1 MSLAMRS
8 WPGHEG
14 SPVRSITLFA
24 LGGVAAIEKDAAD
37 AKTEFWMSIACPL
50 TSIGIGALCTGL
62 AMALGFGSLWIA
74 LIGWFLFELPVRM
87 KGVRPS
93 MNGTVIVDEQPRRR
107 KLSLRR
113 NNEKLARHTE
123 ASTAVLDPVRSA
135 KAAGLRYTN
144 DTAPGITRQTNGK
157 SCHYRDAGGE
167 AVTDPGTL
175 GRIKSLA
182 IPPAWRD
189 VWICPFEQG
198 HVQATGL
205 DAKGR
210 KQYRYHSRWREVRDE
225 TKYDRMLVFAKVLPK
240 IRERVELDLSKP
252 GLPRE
257 KILATVVRLLETTL
271 IRVGNEEYARQNE
284 SFGLTT
290 MRDRHVDVSGATLK
304 FAFRGKSGITHAIDL
319 TDRRLA
325 KIVKQSQDLPGYE
338 LFQYIDEDGAGRS
351 IDASD
356 VNAYLKETGG
366 EDFTAKDFRTWAGT
380 VLAARALQE
389 FQAFDSQAQAKRNV
403 VQAIESVAKR
413 LGNTK
418 AVCRKCYIHPAVIT
432 QYMDGAL
439 LQTLN
444 RRVKKEFT
452 QSLHRLSPEEAAVLT
467 LLQQRLKREA
477 QGVNGARQRKGS
489 LSRLL
494 RQSLKRKAVNR

>member
-1 MSLAMRS
+1 M
-8 WPGHEG
+8 
-14 SPVRSITLFA
+14 VYF
-24 LGGVAAIEKDAAD
+24 GVD
-37 AKTEFWMSIACPL
+37 
-50 TSIGIGALCTGL
+50 G
-62 AMALGFGSLWIA
+62 
-74 LIGWFLFELPVRM
+74 
-87 KGVRPS
+87 
-93 MNGTVIVDEQPRRR
+93 EQ
-107 KLSLRR
+107 
-113 NNEKLARHTE
+113 
-123 ASTAVLDPVRSA
+123 
-135 KAAGLRYTN
+135 
-144 DTAPGITRQTNGK
+144 I
-157 SCHYRDAGGE
+157 RDAE
-167 AVTDPGTL
+167 VLA
-175 GRIKSLA
+175 RIKSLA

-189 VWICPFEQG
+189 VWICPIAHG
-198 HVQATGL
+198 HLQATGF
-205 DAKGR
+205 DARGR
-210 KQYRYHSRWREVRDE
+210 KQYRYHPRWREVRDE
-225 TKYDRMLVFAKVLPK
+225 TKYDRMLMFANVLPK
-240 IRERVELDLSKP
+240 IRARVERDLSQS
-252 GLPRE
+252 GLPRN

-290 MRDRHVDVSGATLK
+290 MRDRHVNVSGATLK

-325 KIVKQSQDLPGYE
+325 KIVKKSQDLPGYE
-338 LFQYIDEDGAGRS
+338 LFQYLDEDGISRS

-356 VNAYLKETGG
+356 VNAYLKETTG
-366 EDFTAKDFRTWAGT
+366 EEFTAKDFRTWAGT

-403 VQAIESVAKR
+403 IQAIESVAKR

-432 QYMDGAL
+432 QYMDGML

-452 QSLHRLSPEEAAVLT
+452 HSLHRLSAEEAAVLT

-477 QGVNGARQRKGS
+477 QGVNGVRGGKGS

-494 RQSLKRKAVNR
+494 KQSLRKAGKER